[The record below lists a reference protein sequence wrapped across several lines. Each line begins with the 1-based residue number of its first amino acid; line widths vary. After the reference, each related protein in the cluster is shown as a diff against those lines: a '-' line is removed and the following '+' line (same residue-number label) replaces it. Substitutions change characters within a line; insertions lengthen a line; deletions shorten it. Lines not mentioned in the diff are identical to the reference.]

1 MNTVPSNMYSIDTVN
16 EEWIKTLQKRR
27 DELEE
32 MTFKL
37 FLETKELEMTVD
49 KLNRKNKDLI
59 NDAAYWK
66 KLYYEKQ
73 QES

>member
-1 MNTVPSNMYSIDTVN
+1 MNTVN
-16 EEWIKTLQKRR
+16 EEWIKNLQKRR